1 MDDDDLLLFAVVG
14 VVGVGA
20 FLYFTGRIGSP
31 YAARQGGLFGPGGGS
46 SPYPTLDYVQV
57 APGVYQPVNASGQA
71 AGPETSAVPAGARI
85 VQAASGAGL
94 AIGTAAAAPG
104 ALSAAA
110 IAIPIVGAA
119 AGLLT
124 WGIMDQ
130 GWFRGGEVGISV
142 NPRRDKFLLQF
153 GPGGF
158 EANSGITVMHHQLNQ
173 WLGEANGEAATQ
185 ALLGAESDEELT
197 AVEKQ
202 IAAVYAQHGV
212 RIALF

>member
-1 MDDDDLLLFAVVG
+1 MEDDDLLTLAIVG
-14 VVGVGA
+14 VIGVGA

-31 YAARQGGLFGPGGGS
+31 YAANRGGLFGGGFAGPG
-46 SPYPTLDYVQV
+46 PALDYVQV
-57 APGVYQPVNASGQA
+57 SPGVYQPVSAQGA
-71 AGPETSAVPAGARI
+71 PAGPQTSAPPAGARI

-94 AIGTAAAAPG
+94 AVTGAALAPG
-104 ALSAAA
+104 AVSMAAV
-110 IAIPIVGAA
+110 AIPIIGAGV
-119 AGLLT
+119 GLLT

-142 NPRRDKFLLQF
+142 NPSRDKFLLQF

-158 EANSGITVMHHQLNQ
+158 EPTSGITVMHQQLNV

-185 ALLGAESDEELT
+185 ALLGAESDDELT

-202 IAAVYAQHGV
+202 IQNVYRAHGV
-212 RIALF
+212 SITTF

>member
-1 MDDDDLLLFAVVG
+1 MDDDDLLLMAVVG

-31 YAARQGGLFGPGGGS
+31 YAGQQGGLFGGYGS
-46 SPYPTLDYVQV
+46 PRTLDYAEV
-57 APGVYQPVNASGQA
+57 APGVYQPVNASGQPQ
-71 AGPETSAVPAGARI
+71 GPVTSAVPTGARI

-94 AIGTAAAAPG
+94 AVTGAVLAPG
-104 ALSAAA
+104 AVSAAA
-110 IAIPIVGAA
+110 IAIPVIGAGV
-119 AGLLT
+119 GLLT
-124 WGIMDQ
+124 WGILEK

-142 NPRRDKFLLQF
+142 NPRRDQFLLQF

-158 EANSGITVMHHQLNQ
+158 EPTSGITVMHQQLNV

-212 RIALF
+212 RIALT

>member
-1 MDDDDLLLFAVVG
+1 MEDDDLLLLAVVG

-31 YAARQGGLFGPGGGS
+31 YAGQQGGLFGGYGS
-46 SPYPTLDYVQV
+46 PQTLDYAEV
-57 APGVYQPVNASGQA
+57 APGVYQPVTASGQP
-71 AGPETSAVPAGARI
+71 AGPATSEVPTGARI
-85 VQAASGAGL
+85 VQAAGSAGL

-110 IAIPIVGAA
+110 VAIPIVGAA

-124 WGIMDQ
+124 WGILDQ

-142 NPRRDKFLLQF
+142 NPRRDRFLLQF

-158 EANSGITVMHHQLNQ
+158 EPTSGVTVMHQQLNV

-185 ALLGAESDEELT
+185 ALLGAESDDELT

-202 IAAVYAQHGV
+202 IAGIYAQHGV
-212 RIALF
+212 RIETF